1 MVIQQGSLMYAETS
15 KKLRECKFV
24 GEGQT
29 EETHSEKGE
38 MSDWRGSSFGV
49 FPGLWTMAC
58 D

>member
-1 MVIQQGSLMYAETS
+1 MVMGSHEGGRTWVQSQDLI
-15 KKLRECKFV
+15 V